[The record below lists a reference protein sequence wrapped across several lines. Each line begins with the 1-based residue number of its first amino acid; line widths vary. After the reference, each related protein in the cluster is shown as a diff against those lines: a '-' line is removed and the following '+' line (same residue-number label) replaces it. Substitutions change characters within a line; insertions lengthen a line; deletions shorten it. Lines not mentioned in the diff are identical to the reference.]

1 MIKVDEIYNSL
12 AKIEKQNQL
21 YELMDDPEMKMKIL
35 DNMIK
40 EFDLIGDAALEGI
53 KDATTLLKKIGSA
66 DIENRIGELI
76 ENKSQE
82 NIIS

>member
-1 MIKVDEIYNSL
+1 MIKVDAIYNSL

-21 YELMDDPEMKMKIL
+21 YELMDDPEMKLKTL

-53 KDATTLLKKIGSA
+53 KDATDLLKKIGSE
-66 DIENRIGELI
+66 DVGKRIESLK
-76 ENKSQE
+76 ENFKE
-82 NIIS
+82 KVL

>member
-1 MIKVDEIYNSL
+1 MIYNSL

-21 YELMDDPEMKMKIL
+21 YELMDDPEMKMKTL

-53 KDATTLLKKIGSA
+53 KDATDLLKRIGSE
-66 DIENRIGELI
+66 DVGKRLEKLTEI
-76 ENKSQE
+76 K
-82 NIIS
+82 